1 MEQRAN
7 IKFCFKLGKSA
18 TDTFE
23 MIQTVYGSEA
33 MSRKNVFKW
42 YARFRDGRESIEDDP
57 RPGASS
63 TVRVEENVQKVAEIL
78 RNDRCASTRLI
89 EELTGIPKTTVHRIL
104 TENLGKKKICC
115 RFVPHSLT
123 DDQTDCRVKHCRD
136 MKKSAARDPDF
147 MSCIV
152 TGDETWC
159 FQYEPLTKRQ
169 SSEWKSPESPRP
181 KKLRM
186 QKSRVKTLL
195 TVFFDSKGIIHKEFA
210 PEGQMVNADY
220 YVGVLNRLWARI
232 VRVRPEYR
240 NQGTWCLLHDNAPAH
255 KSKIVCDF
263 LAQKSIVV
271 LQHPPYSPDLSP
283 CDFWLFPKLKMAMKG
298 KRFDTISDIQ
308 KATTM
313 VLQAISKV
321 EYQNCF
327 EQFLL
332 RFQLCID
339 SQGAYFE

>member
-33 MSRKNVFKW
+33 MSRKNIFKW

-63 TVRVEENVQKVAEIL
+63 TDRVEENVHKVTEIL

-89 EELTGIPKTTVHRIL
+89 EELTGIPKTTVQSIL

-115 RFVPHSLT
+115 RFVPHFLT
-123 DDQTDCRVKHCRD
+123 DDQKDCRVEHCRD
-136 MKKSAARDPDF
+136 MKRSTARDPDF

-169 SSEWKSPESPRP
+169 SSEWKHPESPRP

-195 TVFFDSKGIIHKEFA
+195 TVFIDSKGIIHKEFT

-220 YVGVLNRLWARI
+220 YLGVLSRLWAKI
-232 VRVRPEYR
+232 VRDRPEYR
-240 NQGTWCLLHDNAPAH
+240 NQGTWCLLHDNAPTH

-271 LQHPPYSPDLSP
+271 LQHPL
-283 CDFWLFPKLKMAMKG
+283 LV
-298 KRFDTISDIQ
+298 IS
-308 KATTM
+308 
-313 VLQAISKV
+313 
-321 EYQNCF
+321 
-327 EQFLL
+327 
-332 RFQLCID
+332 
-339 SQGAYFE
+339 